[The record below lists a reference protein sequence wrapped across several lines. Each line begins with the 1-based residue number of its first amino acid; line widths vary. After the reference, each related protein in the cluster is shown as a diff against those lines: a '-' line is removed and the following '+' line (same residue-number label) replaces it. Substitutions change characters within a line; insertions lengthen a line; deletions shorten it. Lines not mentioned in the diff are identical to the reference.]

1 MRYRTVIGSLVA
13 VGTLAACG
21 PSAPTFGSLSSSV
34 RAVPTATS
42 SAPVAAPT
50 PPTSPHA
57 GPIFLGATMLG
68 QRDVASNSE
77 DAPAAYHYR
86 LQYSLDQINT
96 AETADPPDRP
106 GFFRTRVTASAT
118 VGVTNITP
126 HHQAP
131 LNDLSGVMLGGAYK
145 LDRGICHR
153 RHIRMAE
160 RGDYCFVS
168 FWMSPDSPGELAAD
182 ETRQLGD
189 SSPTSWD
196 ITPLAKNE
204 KDALVKDLLS
214 PDLYFVASLSHGY
227 YFVPKNRCTISF
239 DLTSGHAII
248 DTQPHVNV
256 CAES

>member
-1 MRYRTVIGSLVA
+1 
-13 VGTLAACG
+13 
-21 PSAPTFGSLSSSV
+21 
-34 RAVPTATS
+34 
-42 SAPVAAPT
+42 
-50 PPTSPHA
+50 
-57 GPIFLGATMLG
+57 MLG
-68 QRDVASNSE
+68 QRDVASNSD

-86 LQYSLDQINT
+86 LQYSLDQIKT
-96 AETADPPDRP
+96 AETADRPDRP

-145 LDRGICHR
+145 LDRGICHQ
-153 RHIRMAE
+153 RHIRIAE